1 MASLLMPVAGLEP
14 ARCYPHD
21 FESCASANSATPA
34 LHVATKDMLPFFSS
48 NVNNFPFPGNKKEM
62 PKTSPCMYLPSDQPI
77 TFFTASSTRSA

>member
-14 ARCYPHD
+14 ARGYPHD

-48 NVNNFPFPGNKKEM
+48 NVNNFPFPGKQKGDAKNI
-62 PKTSPCMYLPSDQPI
+62 SLYV
-77 TFFTASSTRSA
+77 SAV